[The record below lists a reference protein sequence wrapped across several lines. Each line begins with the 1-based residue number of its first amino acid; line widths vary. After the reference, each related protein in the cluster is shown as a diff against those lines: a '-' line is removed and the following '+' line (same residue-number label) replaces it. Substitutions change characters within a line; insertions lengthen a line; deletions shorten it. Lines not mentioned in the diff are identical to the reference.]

1 MGESGVIY
9 GVLVENVTAIV
20 NTSDVPGGDPSALV
34 QFNLWYQNI
43 HGYVSILVC
52 LFGIIANIM
61 NIVVLTQK
69 NMVSSTNLILTA
81 LAIADMLTM
90 LSYVPYALYFYC
102 ISTPDPAKNHPLGW
116 VVYLLFHTNFT
127 ITSHTI
133 AMYLTVA
140 LAVFRYIVVC
150 HHTHGPRLCNLH
162 RARLTIALVFL
173 ATVVC
178 CIPNY
183 VLYTPQRLPTGGGY
197 WFVYQSFVTGFLLDF
212 NQWLFGV
219 VLKVAPCVLLSVLSA
234 LLIRAMRIAAE
245 KRRKLKSS
253 GCRDDSERNS
263 EHNRTTVMLVAIVVC
278 FVITELPQGVLA
290 FLGGINIDIFTEI
303 YVPLGDVFDIF
314 VLVNSSVNFILYC
327 IMSKQFRGT
336 FCRVFCSW
344 YAGRNKQLNGAYSS
358 VGQKTKATQL

>member
-1 MGESGVIY
+1 MGESGSIY
-9 GVLVENVTAIV
+9 DILVDNATATV
-20 NTSDVPGGDPSALV
+20 NMSNATGDPSALV
-34 QFNLWYQNI
+34 QFNLWYQDI

-52 LFGIIANIM
+52 LFGIVANIM

-102 ISTPDPAKNHPLGW
+102 ISTPDSNMQHPLGW

-150 HHTHGPRLCNLH
+150 HPSHGPRLCNIH

-173 ATVVC
+173 ATVIC

-183 VLYTPQRLPTGGGY
+183 VLYTPQRWPTGGY
-197 WFVYQSFVTGFLLDF
+197 WFDHQTFVTRFLLDF
-212 NQWLFGV
+212 NHWLFGV
-219 VLKVAPCVLLSVLSA
+219 VLKVAPCVLLTVLSA

-253 GCRDDSERNS
+253 GCRRDDSERTS

-278 FVITELPQGVLA
+278 FVITELPQGVLS
-290 FLGGINIDIFTEI
+290 FLGGINSDIFNEI

-314 VLVNSSVNFILYC
+314 VLINSSVNFILYC

-344 YAGRNKQLNGAYSS
+344 YASRNKQLNGAYSS
-358 VGQKTKATQL
+358 VGQKTKATQI